1 MKSVTLRI
9 VDITLV
15 IVTVVMTFLS
25 GVLLYYKTIG
35 KDHLPTA
42 VTSTYATTVTDPQT
56 GEELPTI
63 EANYYSNKNGTGF
76 EVVELLFNCYSGIG
90 KQAIY
95 SRGFQLVYDKE
106 GKIVQYT
113 NSVGQKNNI
122 FQYDRY
128 GDTSFETGHS
138 YSWGDKMIIDID
150 GKTYAVA
157 LDGQYTTSVKRFSF
171 LKAVGHTFAGLFTG
185 YNYGEKAYNV
195 ETTVHNYTFED
206 LLVKVGQI
214 LKSSS
219 NGTGDSVISLID
231 LGDFLHIYPIDD
243 NGQIGAEPLG
253 VNTIQNSYFTMT
265 THYDNR
271 GMVWAKQSIFES
283 VAGDSQFNISGLS
296 DNVDYWKVET
306 QFKLTEKD
314 FVGRY
319 VSSDN
324 GYYYVLSTAKLN
336 ELKNFE
342 NIEISVDFNIS
353 NFNNVNVLGFDYYAL
368 YGIQV
373 KSLTIRSNTQREFKL
388 LVGSLKDTGLTSI
401 NTQNVTINNINSGV
415 ELWNGM
421 VI

>member
-1 MKSVTLRI
+1 
-9 VDITLV
+9 
-15 IVTVVMTFLS
+15 
-25 GVLLYYKTIG
+25 
-35 KDHLPTA
+35 
-42 VTSTYATTVTDPQT
+42 
-56 GEELPTI
+56 
-63 EANYYSNKNGTGF
+63 
-76 EVVELLFNCYSGIG
+76 
-90 KQAIY
+90 
-95 SRGFQLVYDKE
+95 
-106 GKIVQYT
+106 
-113 NSVGQKNNI
+113 
-122 FQYDRY
+122 
-128 GDTSFETGHS
+128 
-138 YSWGDKMIIDID
+138 MIIDID